1 MGLKLHI
8 GDNLDLPADT
18 VTQTIVVYGG
28 KGMGK
33 TNFAAVL
40 CEELSRA
47 KLRFSLLDPVG
58 VSWGLRHSA
67 DGKGPGID
75 ALILGGRHGDIPIE
89 PTGGAVVADLVADE
103 DVSTIVDIS
112 SKRSGELWGA
122 GEKIRFTADYCL
134 RLFSR
139 QGEHRRP
146 LMQII
151 DEAGRFVPQQI
162 PAGAVDIARCVG
174 AIEQLVELGRNVGV
188 GVGLITQRS
197 ARMNK
202 SVSELAECMIAFRT
216 VGPRSIDAILDWLG
230 EHIPK
235 QRWNEM
241 LEKLRS
247 LPVGQALVVS
257 PGWLDFE
264 DVVEVRMRE
273 TFDSSAT
280 PKPGQRERKVGK
292 PSQPDLRKYQERMAA
307 TIEKAKAEDPH
318 ELRKKIAELER
329 ELRAAPAFAD
339 QAIQK
344 ELKNWQDR
352 ALLETKRH
360 LDHGE
365 RINKELQALHAQLIK
380 LSAKIP
386 VMIDDISGSLNT
398 LSPMPPFGQ
407 PPIATMHDPEYGRAL
422 RPAKSVSRHID
433 TDQNGTGKVEA
444 ISGPERRILDAIAW
458 QEAIGIEE
466 PKQVAVAFL
475 ANYTYGA
482 GGFNNARGSLRTKG
496 LVEYRG
502 DRIVLTDAGR
512 RLAKIPDGYLTR
524 EELHRRVLQILPNP
538 EQRILRPLLDSYP
551 KPLADDEL
559 AEKANYVP
567 GTGGFNNPKGRL
579 RSLGLIEYPAPRQAV
594 ASAVLFFE

>member
-1 MGLKLHI
+1 
-8 GDNLDLPADT
+8 
-18 VTQTIVVYGG
+18 
-28 KGMGK
+28 
-33 TNFAAVL
+33 
-40 CEELSRA
+40 
-47 KLRFSLLDPVG
+47 
-58 VSWGLRHSA
+58 
-67 DGKGPGID
+67 
-75 ALILGGRHGDIPIE
+75 
-89 PTGGAVVADLVADE
+89 VADE
-103 DVSTIVDIS
+103 DVPTIVDIS
-112 SKRSGELWGA
+112 SKGSGELWGA

-174 AIEQLVELGRNVGV
+174 AIEQLVELGRNVGI

-235 QRWNEM
+235 QRWKEM
-241 LEKLRS
+241 LEKLRA
-247 LPVGQALVVS
+247 LPVGYALVVS

-264 DVVEVRMRE
+264 GVVEVRMRE

-307 TIEKAKAEDPH
+307 TIEKAKSEDPH

-329 ELRAAPAFAD
+329 QLHAAPASAD

-352 ALLETKRH
+352 ALLEAKRH

-365 RINKELQALHAQLIK
+365 RINKELRALHAQFIK

-398 LSPMPPFGQ
+398 LSPMPPSGQ
-407 PPIATMHDPEYGRAL
+407 PRIVTMHNPEYGRAL
-422 RPAKSVSRHID
+422 RPARSVSRCID
-433 TDQNGTGKVEA
+433 TDQNGTGKVET
-444 ISGPERRILDAIAW
+444 IRGPEQRILDAIAW

-475 ANYTYGA
+475 ANYTYGS

-512 RLAKIPDGYLTR
+512 GLAKIPDGYLTR
-524 EELHRRVLQILPNP
+524 EELHRRVLDILPNP

-579 RSLGLIEYPAPRQAV
+579 RSLGLIEYPAPRQAA

>member
-1 MGLKLHI
+1 MRRRSCSRTASTTWKRVQTSTSQCASATHEHRSGKMRLKLHI
-8 GDNLDLPADT
+8 GDNLELPADT

-47 KLRFSLLDPVG
+47 KLRVSLLDPVG

-174 AIEQLVELGRNVGV
+174 AIEQLVELGRNVGI

-235 QRWNEM
+235 QRWNET

-257 PGWLDFE
+257 PGWLAFE
-264 DVVEVRMRE
+264 GVVDVRMRE

-307 TIEKAKAEDPH
+307 TIEKVKSEDPR
-318 ELRKKIAELER
+318 ELRKKIAELE
-329 ELRAAPAFAD
+329 
-339 QAIQK
+339 
-344 ELKNWQDR
+344 
-352 ALLETKRH
+352 
-360 LDHGE
+360 
-365 RINKELQALHAQLIK
+365 
-380 LSAKIP
+380 
-386 VMIDDISGSLNT
+386 
-398 LSPMPPFGQ
+398 
-407 PPIATMHDPEYGRAL
+407 
-422 RPAKSVSRHID
+422 
-433 TDQNGTGKVEA
+433 
-444 ISGPERRILDAIAW
+444 
-458 QEAIGIEE
+458 
-466 PKQVAVAFL
+466 KQ
-475 ANYTYGA
+475 
-482 GGFNNARGSLRTKG
+482 
-496 LVEYRG
+496 
-502 DRIVLTDAGR
+502 
-512 RLAKIPDGYLTR
+512 
-524 EELHRRVLQILPNP
+524 
-538 EQRILRPLLDSYP
+538 
-551 KPLADDEL
+551 
-559 AEKANYVP
+559 
-567 GTGGFNNPKGRL
+567 L
-579 RSLGLIEYPAPRQAV
+579 RSAPVKHQRVIDHA
-594 ASAVLFFE
+594 AI